1 MRATGRAG
9 GKVILLG
16 EHAVVYGRPAVATG
30 LPIGLEVE
38 ATEGGIAVISKGLSV
53 GEKIVIDGQYRL
65 TNGSSVRIDQ
75 PTVKSAPP
83 AAAAGKSG

>member
-1 MRATGRAG
+1 MQGAQGNY
-9 GKVILLG
+9 LF
-16 EHAVVYGRPAVATG
+16 VVKPDNTAERRVV
-30 LPIGLEVE
+30 EVE